1 MPPMIRRVRPF
12 PAFLLALIVVVGLSA
27 FGPPERS
34 LGSHVRLV
42 YLHGA
47 WVWTAL
53 VGLGAAAAAGIIGL
67 VMRREHVQRWSIAF
81 GQAGMFFWISYL
93 PLSLWTMQ
101 ANWNGLYLAEPRFK
115 VGLDYAVIGL
125 LLQIAVLILRDTRVG
140 SAVNI
145 AFVTALAWSI
155 SGARQVMHPSSPI
168 FNSDSVSI
176 RIFFLLLLL
185 VSLLAGALLA
195 RWLRTLQA
203 KHA

>member
-1 MPPMIRRVRPF
+1 MIRSLRPF
-12 PAFLLALIVVVGLSA
+12 PAFLFALIAVAGLSA

-34 LGSHVRLV
+34 LGSNVRLV

-47 WVWTAL
+47 LVWTAL
-53 VGLGAAAAAGIIGL
+53 VGLGAAAAAGVIGL
-67 VMRREHVQRWSIAF
+67 VLRREQVQRWSIAF
-81 GQAGMFFWISYL
+81 GQAGMLFWISYL

-125 LLQIAVLILRDTRVG
+125 LLQISMLVLRGPRIG
-140 SAVNI
+140 SALNI
-145 AFVTALAWSI
+145 AFATALAWSV

-168 FNSDSVSI
+168 FSSDSASI
-176 RIFFLLLLL
+176 RIFFLFLLL
-185 VSLLAGALLA
+185 VSLLAGFLLA
-195 RWLRTLQA
+195 RWLRALQA